1 MIAATPQRSLVR
13 RDLPVCAGMVRRVV
27 RGFLLICALLAA
39 VAEGWT
45 GDATAPTTTPP
56 TTAPPTTTPPA
67 TAPVAA
73 LPAPL
78 LVPPGTAT
86 PRDYTLYPGD
96 LLKVEV
102 FDHVDLTTTLRIP
115 ADGKVPFPLIGEV
128 TNVVGRSVGSFT
140 AEVSKR
146 LLEGYIRQAVVT
158 ATVIEFSPRFVYVMG
173 NVAKP
178 GGVELS
184 PFIQLTAMQ
193 SIGQAGGFLEDA
205 NRAGTQVIRD
215 DPAKPG
221 AKIGLPVPVTDKVD
235 SLVGDIELKPNDI
248 IIVPRLDRVY
258 IIGHVGKP
266 GAVNMPSQEVLTVS
280 KAVSL
285 AGGFSQYAKQG
296 EVQLMRSGKRVQVVD
311 VRAILTGDAKV
322 QDPVLEPGDTVFV
335 PESRF

>member
-1 MIAATPQRSLVR
+1 MALKSVPRVGFA
-13 RDLPVCAGMVRRVV
+13 PVGW
-27 RGFLLICALLAA
+27 ALLLALLMMFSHRAGELQGGEA
-39 VAEGWT
+39 VAT
-45 GDATAPTTTPP
+45 SVPVTTPAVVS
-56 TTAPPTTTPPA
+56 APK
-67 TAPVAA
+67 
-73 LPAPL
+73 
-78 LVPPGTAT
+78 
-86 PRDYTLYPGD
+86 DYTLYPGD

-102 FDHVDLTTTLRIP
+102 FDHQDLTTTLRIP
-115 ADGKVPFPLIGEV
+115 ASGNVPFPLIGEV
-128 TNVVGRSVGSFT
+128 TGVVGRSIDQFT
-140 AEVSKR
+140 TEVSKR
-146 LLEGYIRQAVVT
+146 LLAGYIRQAVVT

-178 GGVELS
+178 NSVPLS

-193 SIGQAGGFLEDA
+193 AIGQAGGFLEDA

-215 DPAKPG
+215 DPTKPG
-221 AKIGLPVPVTDKVD
+221 AKIGLAVPVTDKAD
-235 SLVGDIELKPNDI
+235 SLVGDIELRPNDI

-258 IIGHVGKP
+258 IIGQVGKP
-266 GAVNMPSQEVLTVS
+266 GAVNLPSQEVLTVS

-311 VRAILTGDAKV
+311 VRAILTGDNKI

>member
-1 MIAATPQRSLVR
+1 VTIAA
-13 RDLPVCAGMVRRVV
+13 
-27 RGFLLICALLAA
+27 
-39 VAEGWT
+39 
-45 GDATAPTTTPP
+45 
-56 TTAPPTTTPPA
+56 
-67 TAPVAA
+67 
-73 LPAPL
+73 
-78 LVPPGTAT
+78 

-115 ADGKVPFPLIGEV
+115 ANGIVPFPLIGEV
-128 TNVVGRSVGSFT
+128 TGVVGRSVGSFT
-140 AEVSKR
+140 NEVAKR
-146 LLEGYIRQAVVT
+146 LLEGFIRQAVVT

-178 GGVELS
+178 GGVPLS

-193 SIGQAGGFLEDA
+193 AIGQAGGFLEDA

-215 DPAKPG
+215 DPAIPG
-221 AKIGLPVPVTDKVD
+221 AKVGLAVPVTDKVD
-235 SLVGDIELKPNDI
+235 SLVGDVEVRPNDI

-266 GAVNMPSQEVLTVS
+266 GAVNLPSQEVLTVS

-285 AGGFSQYAKQG
+285 AGGFTQYAKQG
-296 EVQLMRSGKRVQVVD
+296 DVQLMRSGKRVQVVD

>member
-1 MIAATPQRSLVR
+1 MVFHSVRRTLRPLLLLVSLAFLFALLVPVTAGDATPQPS
-13 RDLPVCAGMVRRVV
+13 
-27 RGFLLICALLAA
+27 
-39 VAEGWT
+39 
-45 GDATAPTTTPP
+45 TPP
-56 TTAPPTTTPPA
+56 PSTSPAVVAPSTASVPVPVD
-67 TAPVAA
+67 VAA
-73 LPAPL
+73 
-78 LVPPGTAT
+78 

-102 FDHVDLTTTLRIP
+102 FDHEDLTTTLRIP
-115 ADGKVPFPLIGEV
+115 ANGVVPFPLIGEI
-128 TNVVGRSVGSFT
+128 TGVVGRSVGNFT

-146 LLEGYIRQAVVT
+146 LLAGYIRQAVVT

-178 GGVELS
+178 GGVPLS
-184 PFIQLTAMQ
+184 PFIRLTAMQ

-205 NRAGTQVIRD
+205 NRASTQVIRD
-215 DPAKPG
+215 DPAVPG

-235 SLVGDIELKPNDI
+235 SLVGDIELQPNDI

-266 GAVNMPSQEVLTVS
+266 GAVNLPSQEVLTVS

-296 EVQLMRSGKRVQVVD
+296 EVQLMRSGTRVQVVD
-311 VRAILTGDAKV
+311 VRAILTGDSKV
-322 QDPVLEPGDTVFV
+322 ADPVLEPGDTVFV

>member
-1 MIAATPQRSLVR
+1 VSP
-13 RDLPVCAGMVRRVV
+13 DLPTTSWRPALALACC
-27 RGFLLICALLAA
+27 LWLLAA
-39 VAEGWT
+39 LSLCG
-45 GDATAPTTTPP
+45 GDAAPTATSASVPTPAILP
-56 TTAPPTTTPPA
+56 TAI
-67 TAPVAA
+67 
-73 LPAPL
+73 
-78 LVPPGTAT
+78 

-102 FDHVDLTTTLRIP
+102 FDHQDLTTTLRIP
-115 ADGKVPFPLIGEV
+115 ANGNVPFPLIGEV
-128 TNVVGRSVGSFT
+128 TNVVGRPIDQFT
-140 AEVSKR
+140 TEVAKR
-146 LLEGYIRQAVVT
+146 LLDGYIRQAVVT

-178 GGVELS
+178 NGVPLS

-193 SIGQAGGFLEDA
+193 AIGQVGGFLEDA

-215 DPAKPG
+215 DPTKPG
-221 AKIGLPVPVTDKVD
+221 AKVGLAVPVSDKAD

-258 IIGHVGKP
+258 IIGQVGKP
-266 GAVNMPSQEVLTVS
+266 GAVNLPSQEVLTVS

-296 EVQLMRSGKRVQVVD
+296 EVQLMHSGKRVQVVD
-311 VRAILTGDAKV
+311 VRAILTGDTKV
-322 QDPVLEPGDTVFV
+322 LDPVLEPGDTVFV